1 MTEKVSVHLW
11 SGLTRFTDGKRE
23 VEVKATTAGGAL
35 DALVAAYPGLEP
47 IIEAGVSVVI
57 DGEMVPDRNAP
68 VAPGSEIY
76 LMQRLKGG

>member
-1 MTEKVSVHLW
+1 MTDKVSVHLW
-11 SGLTRFTDGKRE
+11 SGLTRFTDGERVIE
-23 VEVKATTAGGAL
+23 VEASTAGGAL
-35 DALVAAYPGLEP
+35 EALVAAYPGLEP

-68 VAPGSEIY
+68 VTPGSEIY